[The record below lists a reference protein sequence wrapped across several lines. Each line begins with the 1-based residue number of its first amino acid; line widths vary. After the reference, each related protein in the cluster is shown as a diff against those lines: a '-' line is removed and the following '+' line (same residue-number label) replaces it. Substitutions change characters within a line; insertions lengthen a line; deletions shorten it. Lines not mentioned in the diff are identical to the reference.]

1 MLKPRIKVLVVDDS
15 SLMRQMLSEML
26 ASDAGIEVV
35 GTASDPLIARERIK
49 AANPDVITLDIEMP
63 RMDGLEFLSKLMTLR
78 PMPVVMIS
86 SLTQHGAEATVR
98 ALELGAVD
106 FVTKPS
112 NDLVGQLPALRDEIV
127 AKVKAAASVRV
138 RQRDLAAEAGR
149 RTRLT
154 FGPGYRASD
163 RILAIGASTGGVE
176 AITAVIA
183 QLPANAPGTVIV
195 LHMPPKFT
203 LSFAQRLDGL
213 AAMHV
218 TEAVDGARVI
228 PGHAFIAPGGRHMRL
243 SRSGGQL
250 ACRIGG
256 TDRAGGHCPSV
267 DVLFR
272 SVAEAAGRNAVGLI
286 LTGMGKDGAN
296 GLLDMRRA
304 GARTLGQNEAS
315 SLVYGMPRVA
325 FEIGAVEEQVD
336 LAEAAARLLGL
347 AGADDSPGL
356 APLSPLPPLDAIG
369 EART

>member
-1 MLKPRIKVLVVDDS
+1 MLKPKIKVLVIDDS
-15 SLMRQMLSEML
+15 ALMRQMLTEML

-35 GTASDPLIARERIK
+35 GAASDPLIARERIK
-49 AANPDVITLDIEMP
+49 SANPDVITLDIEMP
-63 RMDGLEFLSKLMTLR
+63 RMDGLEFLSKIMTLR

-86 SLTQHGAEATVR
+86 SLTQRGTEATLR

-106 FVTKPS
+106 FIAKPS
-112 NDLVGQLPALRDEIV
+112 SDLVEALPALRDEIV
-127 AKVKAAASVRV
+127 AKVKAAATARV
-138 RQRDLAAEAGR
+138 RQRDIGGDPGR
-149 RTRLT
+149 RARLSY
-154 FGPGYRASD
+154 GPGYRCSD

-176 AITAVIA
+176 AITAVIT

-213 AAMHV
+213 SAVHV

-228 PGHAFIAPGGRHMRL
+228 PGHAFIAPGGYHMRL
-243 SRSGGQL
+243 SRSGGQFT
-250 ACRIGG
+250 CRVGG
-256 TDRAGGHCPSV
+256 TDAARGHCPSV

-336 LAEAAARLLGL
+336 LKDAAARLLAL
-347 AGADDSPGL
+347 AGAEDDPDTST
-356 APLSPLPPLDAIG
+356 AFPPYDAIDK
-369 EART
+369 ASA